1 MHGRRGVMNDWKDD
15 LEVYLKEQ
23 KKTKRELK
31 QKKEEM
37 QQSVKLFMQ
46 GEVLTAFDDLKKE
59 FKKHKREVEID
70 NKKDWA
76 AILIKKNKH
85 KEFVYEI
92 NINMDDG
99 KLLASKSVYLPNDK
113 GKLKLGVEG
122 KIRASA
128 NSMQIARIT
137 KDDIIADFL
146 EAYKSATRIKS

>member
-1 MHGRRGVMNDWKDD
+1 MRGMMTDWKDD

-46 GEVLTAFDDLKKE
+46 GEVLAAFEELKKE

-113 GKLKLGVEG
+113 GKLKLGV
-122 KIRASA
+122 
-128 NSMQIARIT
+128 
-137 KDDIIADFL
+137 
-146 EAYKSATRIKS
+146 

>member
-1 MHGRRGVMNDWKDD
+1 MNLRSTNAKSRS
-15 LEVYLKEQ
+15 
-23 KKTKRELK
+23 T
-31 QKKEEM
+31 
-37 QQSVKLFMQ
+37 
-46 GEVLTAFDDLKKE
+46 
-59 FKKHKREVEID
+59 I
-70 NKKDWA
+70 KKDWA

-122 KIRASA
+122 KIRANA

-137 KDDIIADFL
+137 KEDIIAGLFRGL
-146 EAYKSATRIKS
+146 

>member
-1 MHGRRGVMNDWKDD
+1 MMNDWKDD
-15 LEVYLKEQ
+15 LEIYLKEQ

-46 GEVLTAFDDLKKE
+46 GEVLAAFDELKKE

-122 KIRASA
+122 KIRANA

-146 EAYKSATRIKS
+146 EAYKSATRIKT

>member
-1 MHGRRGVMNDWKDD
+1 MMNDWKDD
-15 LEVYLKEQ
+15 LEIYLKEQ

-46 GEVLTAFDDLKKE
+46 GEVLTAFEELKKE

-70 NKKDWA
+70 YKKDWA

-122 KIRASA
+122 KIRATA

-137 KDDIIADFL
+137 KDDVIADFL
-146 EAYKSATRIKS
+146 EAYKSATRIKT

>member
-1 MHGRRGVMNDWKDD
+1 MNDWKDD
-15 LEVYLKEQ
+15 LEIYLKEQ

-46 GEVLTAFDDLKKE
+46 GEVLTAFEELKKE

-70 NKKDWA
+70 YKKDWA

-122 KIRASA
+122 KIRATA

-137 KDDIIADFL
+137 KDDVIADFL
-146 EAYKSATRIKS
+146 EAYKSATRIKT